1 MTIATQMP
9 EWVLLCFSDPLAR
22 LYPMKTILAP
32 IDFSDVSQLVL
43 AEAIE
48 LARATGGRLVLLHV
62 VQPLAR
68 LGGDAALAE
77 SGVEFA
83 SLAESD
89 AGRRLSEL
97 QQKLREDG
105 VVAHAVLRSGIAG
118 PGIVQQAE
126 RLQADYIVIGSHGH
140 TAFYDLI
147 VGSTTTRVLREATCR
162 VVIVPPGAK
171 TGPRRLAKAPERVQP
186 TPL

>member
-1 MTIATQMP
+1 MT
-9 EWVLLCFSDPLAR
+9 
-22 LYPMKTILAP
+22 TILAP
-32 IDFSDVSQLVL
+32 IDFSDVSECVL

-48 LARATGGRLVLLHV
+48 LARATGARLVLLHV

-68 LGGDAALAE
+68 MGGNASLAE

-83 SLAESD
+83 SLAESE
-89 AGRRLSEL
+89 AGRRLTEL
-97 QQKLREDG
+97 QRKLREGG
-105 VVAHAVLRSGIAG
+105 VVAHAVLRSGFAG
-118 PGIVQQAE
+118 QCIVQQAE

-147 VGSTTTRVLREATCR
+147 VGSTTTRVLKEASCR

-171 TGPRRLAKAPERVQP
+171 AGLRRRTEDRDRMQP
-186 TPL
+186 TSV